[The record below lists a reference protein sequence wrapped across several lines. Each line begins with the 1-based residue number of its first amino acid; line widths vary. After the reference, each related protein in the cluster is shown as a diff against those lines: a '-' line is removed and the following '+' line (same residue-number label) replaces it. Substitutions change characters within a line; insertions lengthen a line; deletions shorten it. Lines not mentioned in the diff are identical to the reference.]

1 MKNNLKVL
9 RNIIAI
15 SILILNSSKIFATS
29 VNFSVT
35 ATVQPYCS
43 IAATNLSFD
52 PYTSQNN
59 SDKTSVVTVT
69 CTAGTGY
76 HVKLDSGQNSSS
88 TSTRKM
94 KGAASA
100 SNLLQYFLYSDSA
113 RTVIWG
119 NNANNSDSPPGAGT
133 GLAQTYTV
141 YGRIP
146 SGQTT
151 VPVDNYSDQI
161 AVSITIP

>member
-1 MKNNLKVL
+1 M
-9 RNIIAI
+9 
-15 SILILNSSKIFATS
+15 
-29 VNFSVT
+29 
-35 ATVQPYCS
+35 YCS
-43 IAATNLSFD
+43 
-52 PYTSQNN
+52 
-59 SDKTSVVTVT
+59 
-69 CTAGTGY
+69 GTGY

-88 TSTRKM
+88 ISTRKM

-119 NNANNSDSPPGAGT
+119 NNANNSDSPLGAGT